1 MRHRRSS
8 RHVSNS
14 VDAVLAHLGRPSVDA
29 HEVIRTKWATIVGPR
44 LAGWCWPSEL
54 VSGEL
59 VVSTTDPVVAE
70 ELNLISRE
78 LAGTLNRLV
87 GDDVVATVRVR
98 VTSEGRSGGA
108 PGEGAPGAPDGR

>member
-1 MRHRRSS
+1 M
-8 RHVSNS
+8 
-14 VDAVLAHLGRPSVDA
+14 
-29 HEVIRTKWATIVGPR
+29 
-44 LAGWCWPSEL
+44 
-54 VSGEL
+54 SGEL

-98 VTSEGRSGGA
+98 VTSEGRFGGA